1 LYPAMPPLAF
11 FLQGLALGLT
21 AAASPGPFQTYLIN
35 QTLLGGW
42 RRGAVIAMAPLISD
56 VPIVLVILLLLEQ
69 LPVYFLRLISLAGGV
84 FLLYISWGLWRQ
96 WRLGGAVQAS
106 SANASDN
113 QQKEIT
119 TGGYL
124 WRGIMMNALSPGPYT
139 FWTLVNGPLVLSA
152 LRQSWLHGVAF
163 LLGFYG
169 MMIGGYLGIAA
180 LFNQARR
187 LGPRVVRSLTLISLL
202 VLAVFGLV
210 LLRRGIWG
218 L

>member
-1 LYPAMPPLAF
+1 MPPFAF

-42 RRGAVIAMAPLISD
+42 RRGAIIAVAPLISD
-56 VPIVLVILLLLEQ
+56 IPIVLTILLLLNQ
-69 LPVYFLRLISLAGGV
+69 LPLYFLRIISLAGGI
-84 FLLYISWGLWRQ
+84 FLLTISWGLWQQ
-96 WRLGGAVQAS
+96 WRAAGTFLENSGQDTNDQHKPVS
-106 SANASDN
+106 SGS
-113 QQKEIT
+113 
-119 TGGYL
+119 YL
-124 WRGIMMNALSPGPYT
+124 WRGVMMNALSPGPYT
-139 FWTLVNGPLVLSA
+139 FWALVNGPIVLTA
-152 LRQSWLHGVAF
+152 LRQSWLHGLAF

-187 LGPRVVRSLTLISLL
+187 LGPRLVRILTLISLL
-202 VLAVFGLV
+202 VLAVFGLI
-210 LLRRGIWG
+210 LLRRGLWG

>member
-1 LYPAMPPLAF
+1 MPPFAF

-35 QTLLGGW
+35 QTLLDGW

-56 VPIVLVILLLLEQ
+56 IPIVLVILLLLDR
-69 LPVYFLRLISLAGGV
+69 LPVNFLRLISLAGGV

-96 WRLGGAVQAS
+96 WRAGGTFQAS
-106 SANASDN
+106 SNQDSDE
-113 QQKEIT
+113 QQKPVSS
-119 TGGYL
+119 GGYL

-187 LGPRVVRSLTLISLL
+187 LGTRVVRILTLISLL

>member
-1 LYPAMPPLAF
+1 MPPLAI

-35 QTLLGGW
+35 QTLFGGW
-42 RRGAVIAMAPLISD
+42 RRGAIIAVAPLISD
-56 VPIVLVILLLLEQ
+56 IPIVLIILLLLDQ
-69 LPVYFLRLISLAGGV
+69 LPLYFLRIISLAGGI

-96 WRLGGAVQAS
+96 WRAAGTVQEYADEG
-106 SANASDN
+106 SDE
-113 QQKEIT
+113 QQKPVSR
-119 TGGYL
+119 GGYL
-124 WRGIMMNALSPGPYT
+124 WRGVMMNALSPGPYT
-139 FWTLVNGPLVLSA
+139 FWALVNGPIVLTA
-152 LRQSWLHGVAF
+152 FKQTWLHGLAF

-187 LGPRVVRSLTLISLL
+187 LDPRLVRILTLISLL
-202 VLAVFGLV
+202 VLAVFGLI